1 MMSAQFG
8 LDRHLVAGLDIGNG
22 YVKGLVAGSVTG
34 DSVKDLI
41 DMPSSV
47 SLLTRPND
55 LPEDDALAADVFA
68 GTSDRYSGD
77 ASGDIYNILDV
88 SFDSDLVSNQHRYLF
103 GARSLTADGVFYQFD
118 VRGNKS
124 KAEQELS
131 KILVL
136 GILAA
141 KACKDVVAE
150 TGSLPVGD
158 LSASVRLALALPIDE
173 FTQFRGSYAAG
184 FMAED
189 HTVTLHQFVT
199 PVTVHLHFDD
209 VRVLAEGASAQFAIN
224 DKGVP
229 MMEMMLSDLRQR
241 SSDAV
246 RASLAD
252 VTAEDVLAAKNTVG
266 IDIGEGTVNFPVFT
280 AGRFNPDASLTFGKG
295 YGSVLDAALASMK
308 ARKGPS
314 GFTSR
319 KQLAAYITE
328 EPSPMRRSFYNEVMR
343 FVNEERE
350 FFASEVAEQ
359 FGRVLSTIGAVT
371 EVAYVYGGGAN
382 AMKEALYPHLTAKV
396 TEMNGQFA
404 LPVLY
409 LGSSY
414 SRHLNRQ
421 GLFIAANAMERMA
434 QKS

>member
-1 MMSAQFG
+1 MVSAQFG

-22 YVKGLVAGSVTG
+22 YVKGLVSGQVAGE
-34 DSVKDLI
+34 SVKDLV
-41 DMPSSV
+41 DMPSSAT
-47 SLLTRPND
+47 LLTRPND
-55 LPEDDALAADVFA
+55 LPEDDGLAYAVFT

-77 ASGDIYNILDV
+77 ASGDIYNILDA
-88 SFDSDLVSNQHRYLF
+88 SFESNLVSNQHRYLF
-103 GARSLTADGVFYQFD
+103 GQRSLNADGVFYQFD

-131 KILVL
+131 KVLVL

-141 KACKDVVAE
+141 KACKDVVIE
-150 TGSLPVGD
+150 TGALPVDD
-158 LSASVRLALALPIDE
+158 LHVSVRLALALPIDE
-173 FTQFRGSYAAG
+173 FTQFRAAYAAG
-184 FMAED
+184 FMSED
-189 HTVTLHQFVT
+189 HTVTIHQFVT

-229 MMEMMLSDLRQR
+229 MMEMMLNDLRQR
-241 SSDAV
+241 SSDV
-246 RASLAD
+246 IRRSLSE
-252 VTAEDVLAAKNTVG
+252 VMAEDVLAAKNTVG

-280 AGRFNPDASLTFGKG
+280 SGKFNPDASMTFEKG
-295 YGSVLDAALASMK
+295 YGSVLDAALSSMK
-308 ARKGPS
+308 AQNGPS

-319 KQLAAYITE
+319 KQLAAYINE
-328 EPSPMRRSFYNEVMR
+328 APSPMRRSFYNEVMR
-343 FVNEERE
+343 FVNEEKA
-350 FFASEVAEQ
+350 FFAGEVAEE
-359 FGRVLSTIGAVT
+359 FGRVLSTVGAVT

-382 AMKEALYPHLTAKV
+382 AMKETLYPYLMDKV

-409 LGSSY
+409 LESSY

-434 QKS
+434 QQS